1 MAATDSD
8 RTKRQFTVN
17 MRIASHPRGEPPMSL
32 RAALPD
38 AAFLGDLNKIRELL
52 NDGADVDAPDEFGC
66 VAFFS

>member
-1 MAATDSD
+1 
-8 RTKRQFTVN
+8 
-17 MRIASHPRGEPPMSL
+17 MSL